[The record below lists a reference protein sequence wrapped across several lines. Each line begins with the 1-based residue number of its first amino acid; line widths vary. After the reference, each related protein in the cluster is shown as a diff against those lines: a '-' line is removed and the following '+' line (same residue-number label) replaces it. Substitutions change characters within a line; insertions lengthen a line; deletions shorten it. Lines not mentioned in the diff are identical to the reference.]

1 MPFILL
7 EATCYGCVL
16 PLQMESWT
24 DSVLSLSFCLS
35 GHTLLLPTTDKEKT
49 FSFTYHRFFYSTADM
64 LENLGVWQTSDI
76 PYLTSG
82 SCRQN
87 YFWLYCLFIKDKMQF
102 SCSLLVASD
111 KITSLPY
118 SWFIMDKV
126 PFPFFLLEAADFIY
140 QGSIVTLADS
150 KIDSFKFYY
159 CEKSENLHSCSF
171 IYWLYHFKSS
181 KA

>member
-7 EATCYGCVL
+7 EATCYWCVL
-16 PLQMESWT
+16 PLQIESWT
-24 DSVLSLSFCLS
+24 LSFCLS
-35 GHTLLLPTTDKEKT
+35 GHTPLLRMTDREQT
-49 FSFTYHRFFYSTADM
+49 FSFTHHRFFTVQQTCWKT
-64 LENLGVWQTSDI
+64 LGVWQTSDI

-87 YFWLYCLFIKDKMQF
+87 YFWHYCWFIKDKMPF

-126 PFPFFLLEAADFIY
+126 PFPSFLLEAADKWLPTLFLVYYGQSTIPLLTY
-140 QGSIVTLADS
+140 GSCNQSYFSPILV
-150 KIDSFKFYY
+150 
-159 CEKSENLHSCSF
+159 
-171 IYWLYHFKSS
+171 
-181 KA
+181 